1 MPAPTTPKT
10 NGSRTRP
17 QAAVRSQTNG
27 HPPLDGLDTG
37 LLLRT
42 LVAFQKG
49 DFSVRL
55 PVDQIGIAG
64 KISDT
69 LNAIFEM
76 NDRMRGEF
84 DRISNAVGKEG
95 RITQRASLAGAG
107 GWAAC
112 VESVNELIGDLV
124 RPSTEV
130 ARVIGAV
137 AEGDLS
143 QTMTLDV
150 DGRALKGEFL
160 HTARVVNTMVE
171 QLNSFANEVTRVARE
186 VGTEG
191 KLGGQAN
198 VPGVAGVWKDLT
210 DSVNSMAG
218 NLTAQ
223 VRNIAEVS
231 TAIASGDLSKKITV
245 NVQGEIL
252 ELKNTINTMVD
263 QLNAFAGEVTRV
275 AREVGTEG
283 KLGGQADVKGVAG
296 VWKDLT
302 DNVNLMAGN
311 LTAQVRNIADVTTAV
326 ARGDLSRKITVDVRG
341 EILALKN
348 TINTMVD
355 QLNAFAGEVTRVARE
370 VGTEGK
376 LGGQAEVEGVAG
388 VWKDLTDT
396 VNSMTG
402 NLTAQV
408 RNIAD
413 VTTAVANGDL
423 SKKITVNVQGE
434 ILELK
439 NTINVMVDQLSSFAS
454 EVTRVAKEVG
464 TEGKLGGQANVPG
477 VAGTWKDLTD
487 SVNSMAGNLTNQ
499 VRNIADVATAVA
511 KGDLSTKITVT
522 ARGEILELKNTLN
535 IMVDQLNS
543 FASEVTRV
551 AREVGTEGKLGGQ
564 ADVKGVAG
572 VWKDLTENVNSMA
585 SNLTAQV
592 RNIAD
597 VTTAV
602 AKGDLSRKITV
613 DVRGEI
619 LELKD
624 TINTM
629 VDQLNSFA
637 SEVTRV
643 AREVG
648 TEGKLGGQASV
659 PGVAGVWK
667 DLTDNVNFMA
677 ANLTT
682 QVRNI
687 AEVTTAVAKGDLT
700 TKISVDARGEILEL
714 KNTINVMVDQLS
726 SFASEVTRVAREVG
740 TEGKL
745 GGQADVRGVAG
756 TWKDLTES
764 VNSMA
769 SNLTAQVR
777 NIADVTTAVAR
788 GDLSRKITVDV
799 RGEILALKN
808 TINVMVDQLNGFA
821 SEVTR
826 VAKEVGTEGKLGGQ
840 ADVKGVAGVWRDL
853 TESVNSMA
861 SNLTAQVRNI
871 ADVTTA
877 VAKGDLSRK
886 ITVDVRGEILALKDT
901 INTMVDQLSSF
912 ASEVTRVAKEVG
924 TEGKLG
930 GQANVS
936 GVAGVWKE
944 LTESVNSM
952 ASNLTNQVRNIADVT
967 TAVAR
972 GDLSR
977 KITVD
982 VRGEILSLKD
992 TINTMV
998 DQLNSFASEVTRVAK
1013 EVGTEGKL
1021 GGQADVKGVA
1031 GVWKDLTENVNSMA
1045 SNLTA
1050 QVRNIADVTTA
1061 VAKGDLSRKI
1071 TVDVRGEILALKDT
1085 INVMVDQLS
1094 SFASEVTRVAREV
1107 GTEGK
1112 LGGQANVPGVAG
1124 TWKELTESV
1133 NSMASNLTNQV
1144 RNIAEVTTAVARG
1157 DLSRKITVDVRGE
1170 ILALKDTINVMVDQL
1185 SSFASE
1191 VTRVA
1196 REVGTEGKLGGQA
1209 DVKGVAGVWRDLTES
1224 VNSMASN
1231 LTAQVRNIADVTT
1244 AVAKG
1249 DLSRKITVD
1258 VRGEILELKNTI
1270 NTMVDQLSSFSSEVT
1285 RVAREVGTEGKLGGQ
1300 ADVYGVAGTWKD
1312 LTESVNSM
1320 ASNLTN
1326 QVRNIADVTTAVAK
1340 GDLSRKITVDVRGEI
1355 LELKNTINTMVDQ
1368 LNSFAS
1374 EVTRV
1379 AREVGTEGKLG
1390 GQAEVRGVAGVW
1402 KDLTDNVNI
1411 MAANLTTQV
1420 RHIAKVVTAVANGD
1434 LKRKLVL
1441 ETKGEI
1447 AELADTIN
1455 GMIDTLATFA
1465 DQVTSVAREVGIEGK
1480 LGGQARVPGAAGIWR
1495 DLTDNVNQLAANLT
1509 TQVRAIA
1516 DVATSVTSGD
1526 LTRSIAVE
1534 AQGEVAALK
1543 DNINQ
1548 MIGTLAETTRQNK
1561 DQDWL
1566 KTNIAKF
1573 TGMLQ
1578 GQRNLLAVAQLLLSE
1593 LAPVVGAHLGTFY
1606 MAEKLEGET
1615 VLRLLG
1621 GFGFNPEEVPSQY
1634 RIGQSLVGQ
1643 CARDKARILVAD
1655 VPGDYIKINSSLGA
1669 AAPASVVLLPVLFEG
1684 EAKAVIELASFRRFS
1699 DVHLAFLDQ
1708 LTQSIGIV
1716 LNTIAATM
1724 RTEELLKQ
1732 SQALAEQ
1739 LQKTNLELEE
1749 KAQLLA
1755 EQKAEVE
1762 TKSRE
1767 VEQAKAALEEKAEQL
1782 ALTSKYKSEFLAN
1795 MSHELRTP
1803 LNNLLI
1809 LAKMLQENPER
1820 NLSPKQVNYAET
1832 IHASGTDLLALI
1844 NDILDLSKIES
1855 GKMDV
1860 EIGSV
1865 RFNELQ
1871 DYCARTFR
1879 HVADGK
1885 GLEFSVELDPKLPDS
1900 IHTDAKR
1907 LQQVLKNLLSNALKF
1922 TASGFVKL
1930 RIERA
1935 AQGWRAGHP
1944 VLGRAKTVVAFK
1956 VIDTGIGI
1964 PKEKQKIIF
1973 EAFQQ
1978 ADGTTSRKYGGTGL
1992 GLSISR
1998 ELARLLGGEITLESE
2013 PGAGS
2018 TFTLYLPQTYLG
2030 AVVQPK
2036 SDSQSG
2042 TASFGT
2048 AESFAA
2054 ESSVE
2059 VLMPSKPKVQTVLA
2073 EEDLAEMVDD
2083 DRNNIQPD
2091 DLVLLIIEDDPTFAR
2106 ILVDMAHARSLKA
2119 LVAFRGNTALS
2130 LVREF
2135 KPAAVTLD
2143 ILLPDMVG
2151 WIILDRLKHDP
2162 ATRHIPVH
2170 IISANEDCRRGLAL
2184 GAMSH
2189 MEKNLT
2195 VDSLERTFDFI
2206 EQFARRRTRRLL
2218 LVCGNPSE
2226 AEAIQVAIGGPD
2238 LEIREAENAA
2248 AALELLNQS
2257 PADGICMTVRL
2268 PDMDASA
2275 FIAALHEKL
2284 GAQMP
2289 PVMVFAGEGLSES
2302 DAREIRRQAL
2312 SGTIRCAASLERL
2325 LDESVLLLH
2334 RNEAELSDGQR
2345 SLLAELR
2352 ARDVV
2357 LAGRKVL
2364 VVDDDLRNIF
2374 ALSSLL
2380 EEHNIRV
2387 LHAENGRD
2395 GIELLRQNP
2404 DIDAVLMDIMMPE
2417 MDGYQTMRAIRQI
2430 PQFSRLPIVALTAKA
2445 MKGDREKCLEAG
2457 ASEYVTKPVDL
2468 EQLFSVLRVWIG
2480 AGAETS
2486 SALSAA
2492 NGALPPGNAESQP
2505 QRRVPPP
2512 SPADPMNVM
2521 IDDDR
2526 TSIQPGDPVLLIVED
2541 DPTFARILVDIAHE
2555 RHLKAVVALR
2565 GNTALSLAREFKPE
2579 AITLDIGL
2587 PDMMGWTILDRLKH
2601 DPATRHIPVH
2611 IISGDEDR
2619 RRGLALGAMT
2629 YLEKSVSREGLAR
2642 AFSVIGESAS
2652 RRVRKL
2658 LLVSSRDESDTIRAA
2673 IAGEDLEIFETGNVV
2688 EALGIIGEK
2697 YLDGVAIAHR
2707 LENGTAAELIQEL
2720 QKRVTP
2726 YTPPVIVYGQGLT
2739 DADAQE
2745 IGRLGRA
2752 STVRYAPSL
2761 ERLLDETV
2769 LLLHRNEADL
2779 SEMQRGILASIRQND
2794 RVLAGRKVL
2803 VVDDDLRNIFA
2814 LSSVLEEHNL
2824 KVIHAENG
2832 RAGIEALQQHRDID
2846 AVLMDIMM
2854 PDMDGLETMRAIRQM
2869 PEFRELPII
2878 ALTAKAMVGDRE
2890 KCIEAGATDYVTKP
2904 VDLEHLFSVLRVWID
2919 RAGQT
2924 SSFAD

>member
-1 MPAPTTPKT
+1 MRTPS
-10 NGSRTRP
+10 NGST
-17 QAAVRSQTNG
+17 AVET
-27 HPPLDGLDTG
+27 LDPG

-49 DFSVRL
+49 DFSVRM
-55 PVDQIGIAG
+55 PVDQTGIAG
-64 KISDT
+64 KIADT
-69 LNAIFEM
+69 VNAIFEM
-76 NDRMRGEF
+76 NDRMREEF
-84 DRISNAVGKEG
+84 GRISKAVGKEG
-95 RITQRASLAGAG
+95 RITQRASIGTGTG

-112 VESVNELIGDLV
+112 VDSVNELIGDLV
-124 RPSTEV
+124 RPSIEV

-143 QTMTLDV
+143 QTMTLEV
-150 DGRALKGEFL
+150 DGRDLKGEFL
-160 HTARVVNTMVE
+160 HTARVVNTMVG

-186 VGTEG
+186 VGSEG
-191 KLGGQAN
+191 KLGGQAD
-198 VPGVAGVWKDLT
+198 VKGVAGVWKDLT

-223 VRNIAEVS
+223 VRNIAEVA
-231 TAIASGDLSKKITV
+231 TAIANGDLSKKITV

-283 KLGGQADVKGVAG
+283 KLGGQADVRGVGG

-326 ARGDLSRKITVDVRG
+326 AKGDLSRKITVDVRG
-341 EILALKN
+341 EILALKD
-348 TINTMVD
+348 TINVMVD
-355 QLNAFAGEVTRVARE
+355 QLNGFASEVTRVARE

-376 LGGQAEVEGVAG
+376 LGGQAEVKGVAG
-388 VWKDLTDT
+388 VWKDLTDS

-413 VTTAVANGDL
+413 VTTAVATGDL
-423 SKKITVNVQGE
+423 SKKITVNVEGE

-439 NTINVMVDQLSSFAS
+439 NTINTMVDQLSSFAS

-572 VWKDLTENVNSMA
+572 VWRDLTESVNSMA

-619 LELKD
+619 LALKN
-624 TINTM
+624 TINVM
-629 VDQLNSFA
+629 VDQLNGFA

-861 SNLTAQVRNI
+861 SNLTSQVRNI

-886 ITVDVRGEILALKDT
+886 ITVDVRGEILALKET

-930 GQANVS
+930 GQANVP

-998 DQLNSFASEVTRVAK
+998 DQLNSFASEVTRVAR

-1021 GGQADVKGVA
+1021 GGQAEVKGVA

-1170 ILALKDTINVMVDQL
+1170 ILSLKDTINTMVDQL

-1326 QVRNIADVTTAVAK
+1326 QVRNIAQVTTAVAN

-1420 RHIAKVVTAVANGD
+1420 RGIAKVVTAVANGD

-1548 MIGTLAETTRQNK
+1548 MIRTLAETTRQNK

-1578 GQRNLLAVAQLLLSE
+1578 GQRNLMAVAHLLLSE
-1593 LAPVVGAHLGTFY
+1593 LSPLVGAHLGTFY
-1606 MAEKLEGET
+1606 MAESAEGET
-1615 VLRLLG
+1615 TLRLLAA
-1621 GFGFNPEEVPSQY
+1621 FGFDGDKAPAQY
-1634 RIGQSLVGQ
+1634 KIGQTLVGQ
-1643 CARDKARILVAD
+1643 SARDKARILVTE
-1655 VPGDYIKINSSLGA
+1655 VPDDYIRINSSLGG
-1669 AAPASVVLLPVLFEG
+1669 AAPASIVLLPVLFEG
-1684 EAKAVIELASFRRFS
+1684 EAKAVIELASFRSFN

-1755 EQKAEVE
+1755 EQKTEVE
-1762 TKSRE
+1762 TKNRE

-1809 LAKMLQENPER
+1809 LAKMLAENSER
-1820 NLSPKQVNYAET
+1820 KLSPKQVKYAET
-1832 IHASGTDLLALI
+1832 IHTSGTDLLALI

-1865 RFNELQ
+1865 PFNDLQ

-1885 GLEFSVELDPKLPDS
+1885 GLEFAIEVDPKLPES

-1922 TASGFVKL
+1922 TAQGFVKL

-1935 AQGWRAGHP
+1935 AQGWRSGHP
-1944 VLGRAKTVVAFK
+1944 VLGRAKSVVAFR
-1956 VIDTGIGI
+1956 VTDTGIGI
-1964 PKEKQKIIF
+1964 PKDKQKIIF

-1998 ELARLLGGEITLESE
+1998 ELARLLGGEIALESE
-2013 PGAGS
+2013 PGTGS
-2018 TFTLYLPQTYLG
+2018 TFTLYLPQAYLG

-2036 SDSQSG
+2036 SESQHP
-2042 TASFGT
+2042 TALS
-2048 AESFAA
+2048 AMEAVPEEARIDLILPPAKPRPAA
-2054 ESSVE
+2054 ALSDEE
-2059 VLMPSKPKVQTVLA
+2059 V
-2073 EEDLAEMVDD
+2073 AEMIED
-2083 DRNNIQPD
+2083 DRNNIQPGD
-2091 DLVLLIIEDDPTFAR
+2091 SVLLIIEDDPTFSR
-2106 ILVDMAHARSLKA
+2106 ILLDMAHARNLKA
-2119 LVAFRGNTALS
+2119 LLAFRGNTALS
-2130 LVREF
+2130 LAREF
-2135 KPAAVTLD
+2135 KPAAITLD

-2151 WIILDRLKHDP
+2151 WSILDRLKHDP

-2170 IISANEDCRRGLAL
+2170 IISGNENRRRSLGL
-2184 GAMSH
+2184 GAMTH
-2189 MEKNLT
+2189 LEKSQT
-2195 VDSLERTFDFI
+2195 KDSLEREFDFI
-2206 EQFARRRTRRLL
+2206 GQSAVRRTRRLL
-2218 LVCGNPSE
+2218 ILASHPAE
-2226 AEAIQVAIGGPD
+2226 TEAIRTAVGGADLDILEVHTGVEALTAIGQQGV
-2238 LEIREAENAA
+2238 
-2248 AALELLNQS
+2248 
-2257 PADGICMTVRL
+2257 DGVAMTVRVS
-2268 PDMDASA
+2268 DMSAPA
-2275 FIAALHEKL
+2275 FIDQLQKQGRSHV
-2284 GAQMP
+2284 P
-2289 PVMVFAGEGLSES
+2289 PVIVFSSEGLSES
-2302 DAREIRRQAL
+2302 DAREIRRLARF
-2312 SGTIRCAASLERL
+2312 SMVRYAPSFDRL

-2334 RNEAELSDGQR
+2334 RNEADLSERQR
-2345 SLLAELR
+2345 NLLAELHQK
-2352 ARDVV
+2352 DVV
-2357 LAGRKVL
+2357 LVGRKVL

-2380 EEHNIRV
+2380 EEHNVQVI
-2387 LHAENGRD
+2387 HAENGRA
-2395 GIELLRQNP
+2395 GIELLRDNA
-2404 DIDAVLMDIMMPE
+2404 DVDAVLMDIMMPE
-2417 MDGYQTMRAIRQI
+2417 MDGYETMRAIRQI
-2430 PQFSRLPIVALTAKA
+2430 PQFHALPIIALTAKA

-2457 ASEYVTKPVDL
+2457 ASDYVTKPVDL
-2468 EQLFSVLRVWIG
+2468 DYLFSVLRVWISSGDEVLSASLG
-2480 AGAETS
+2480 AGAPS
-2486 SALSAA
+2486 SAV
-2492 NGALPPGNAESQP
+2492 PV
-2505 QRRVPPP
+2505 RRRGVTGTIGHEMT
-2512 SPADPMNVM
+2512 DEV
-2521 IDDDR
+2521 DDDR
-2526 TSIQPGDPVLLIVED
+2526 NSIQPGNPVVLIVED
-2541 DPTFARILVDIAHE
+2541 DPTFARILVDAARE

-2565 GNTALSLAREFKPE
+2565 GNTVLSLAHQFKPE
-2579 AITLDIGL
+2579 AVTLDIGL
-2587 PDMMGWTILDRLKH
+2587 PDMIGWTILDRLKH
-2601 DPATRHIPVH
+2601 DPLTRHIPVH

-2629 YLEKSVSREGLAR
+2629 YLEKSLTKEGLSH
-2642 AFSVIGESAS
+2642 AFGVIGESA
-2652 RRVRKL
+2652 RHRIRKL
-2658 LLVSSRDESDTIRAA
+2658 LVVSDSAAEFEIIRAA
-2673 IAGEDLEIFETGNVV
+2673 VAGVDLEILEARSIS
-2688 EALGIIGEK
+2688 EALTIAGHE
-2697 YLDGVAIAHR
+2697 YLDGLAVSYGLKGAPTAH
-2707 LENGTAAELIQEL
+2707 LIQEL
-2720 QKRVTP
+2720 QRQHTP

-2739 DADAQE
+2739 DGDAHE
-2745 IGRLGRA
+2745 IGRLSQT
-2752 STVRYAPSL
+2752 STIRYAPSI

-2769 LLLHRNEADL
+2769 LLLHRAEADL
-2779 SEMQRGILASIRQND
+2779 SEVQRNVLDELRQSD
-2794 RVLAGRKVL
+2794 RTLAGRKVL

-2814 LSSVLEEHNL
+2814 LSSLLEEHKL
-2824 KVIHAENG
+2824 EVVHAENG
-2832 RAGIEALQQHRDID
+2832 RAGIEALQEHGDVH

-2854 PDMDGLETMRAIRQM
+2854 PEMDGLETMRAIRQI
-2869 PEFRELPII
+2869 PRFRGLPII
-2878 ALTAKAMVGDRE
+2878 ALTAKAMKGDRE
-2890 KCIEAGATDYVTKP
+2890 KCLEAGASDYVTKP
-2904 VDLEHLFSVLRVWID
+2904 VELEHLFSVLRVWID
-2919 RAGQT
+2919 KSDQPGCFLA
-2924 SSFAD
+2924 SK